1 LTIIIFTMGVNDFSF
16 FFGTFVYQQKGKMNT
31 TEIGWIGLGN
41 MGIPMAAQL
50 IRAGHEV
57 KVYNRSKAKE
67 SALKE
72 MGALLAETPKDLTQQ
87 TDVLFV
93 MVSDDAAI
101 EAIFNGEDGI
111 LSADASGKT
120 IVNMSTVSPSIS
132 RKMATV
138 CTAKG
143 HFYLDAPV
151 SGSVKQAET
160 GQLVIMVGGD
170 EGAFKEVKPILEQ
183 LGKLAM
189 HVGETGAG
197 NSAKL
202 AINSLLALYA
212 QGLAETVLFA
222 NAQGIK
228 TEDLLN
234 LINNAA
240 IGNIFTKIKGDAIIS
255 DQYQAAFALK
265 HIVKDLNLAKA
276 EGISSPLAKTALQ
289 TFETASVKYGEEDI
303 IAVIKEIK
311 AD

>member
-1 LTIIIFTMGVNDFSF
+1 MANIIFTIAISNFSF
-16 FFGTFVYQQKGKMNT
+16 LFGTFVYQQKSRMNT
-31 TEIGWIGLGN
+31 TKIGWIGLGN
-41 MGIPMAAQL
+41 MGIPMATQL
-50 IRAGHEV
+50 IEAGYEV

-67 SALKE
+67 GALTE
-72 MGALLAETPKDLTQQ
+72 AGALLVETAKELTLQA
-87 TDVLFV
+87 DVIFV

-101 EAIFNGEDGI
+101 EAVFKGADGI
-111 LSADASGKT
+111 LSAEATGKT
-120 IVNMSTVSPSIS
+120 IVNMSTVSPAIS
-132 RKMATV
+132 RQMAAD
-138 CTAKG
+138 CAAKG

-170 EGAFKEVKPILEQ
+170 ERAFNAVKPILEH

-222 NAQGIK
+222 NSQGIK
-228 TEDLLN
+228 TEDLLS

-240 IGNIFTKIKGDAIIS
+240 IGNIFTKIKGDAIIA

-289 TFETASVKYGEEDI
+289 TFKDAAVKYGDEDI